1 MAIIFFPGC
10 ECPQCV
16 LKPSKKPSSSFSI
29 SKAGCENVETWFTCP
44 FSTCISSLRTSIY
57 CLLMLPSNFFPLKKH
72 HRKEQQQREQN
83 KGTELLLSQPSDAES
98 SPSGLWNIYLELR
111 EAVVAHRKLH
121 WSWHA
126 GKCWMLGSF
135 CVVVT
140 ENQTWLSGSWF
151 QDSSA
156 HVAWWVIE
164 QPEC

>member
-1 MAIIFFPGC
+1 MAIVFFHAC

-16 LKPSKKPSSSFSI
+16 KPSKKPSSSFSI
-29 SKAGCENVETWFTCP
+29 SKAGCENAETWFTCP
-44 FSTCISSLRTSIY
+44 FTTGISSLKTSIY
-57 CLLMLPSNFFPLKKH
+57 CLLMLLSHFFSLKSTTGRSSN
-72 HRKEQQQREQN
+72 REYN
-83 KGTELLLSQPSDAES
+83 KGADWLLSQLSETES
-98 SPSGLWNIYLELR
+98 SPLGLWNIYLELR
-111 EAVVAHRKLH
+111 EAVLGHRKMY

-126 GKCWMLGSF
+126 WKCWMLSSF

-140 ENQTWLSGSWF
+140 ENQTWLSGGWF